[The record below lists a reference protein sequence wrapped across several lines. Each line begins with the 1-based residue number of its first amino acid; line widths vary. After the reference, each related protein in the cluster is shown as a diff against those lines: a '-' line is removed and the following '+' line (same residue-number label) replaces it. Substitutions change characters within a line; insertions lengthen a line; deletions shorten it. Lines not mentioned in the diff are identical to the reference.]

1 MAPPSTKVPTAPE
14 TIRLARNEQFVT
26 DRAGRSPEGVGPK
39 ELFVIAPPWTSPR
52 LLTAR
57 LLANV
62 LLLSVAG
69 PSLSKAPLSA
79 KNTPDEMLSVNVQ
92 LLTLMAAWK
101 LSRAPPRLCVEL
113 LRAWLPVNTT

>member
-39 ELFVIAPPWTSPR
+39 ALFVIAPPWHSPR

-57 LLANV
+57 LSANV
-62 LLLSVAG
+62 LLPSVAG

-79 KNTPDEMLSVNVQ
+79 KNLPEARLSVNVQ
-92 LLTLMAAWK
+92 LLTLMVPSK
-101 LSRAPPRLCVEL
+101 F
-113 LRAWLPVNTT
+113 